1 MRLVYSP
8 CAYFALKRSEQSLC
22 LFFICFLL
30 IFSSQVVISSL
41 LELAIVEAM
50 NQRPIGISVLRC
62 VRLLRIFKVTRLE
75 VLVFFVTFINSR
87 LLETRRNWAEETFA
101 KASGTFIRDRE

>member
-1 MRLVYSP
+1 MQLVYSL
-8 CAYFALKRSEQSLC
+8 CAYFALKRSKQSLC

-30 IFSSQVVISSL
+30 ILSSQVVISSL

-75 VLVFFVTFINSR
+75 VFFCYLYKFATF
-87 LLETRRNWAEETFA
+87 RNEKKLGRGNFRKGLW
-101 KASGTFIRDRE
+101 DCY

>member
-1 MRLVYSP
+1 MRIVYSAS
-8 CAYFALKRSEQSLC
+8 AYFALKHSEQSLC

-30 IFSSQVVISSL
+30 ILSSQVVISSL

-75 VLVFFVTFINSR
+75 VFFCYLYKFATF
-87 LLETRRNWAEETFA
+87 RNEKKLGRGNFRKGLW
-101 KASGTFIRDRE
+101 DCY

>member
-1 MRLVYSP
+1 MRIVYSAS
-8 CAYFALKRSEQSLC
+8 AYFALKHSEQSLC
-22 LFFICFLL
+22 LFFICFFL
-30 IFSSQVVISSL
+30 ILSSQVVISSL

-75 VLVFFVTFINSR
+75 VFFCYLYKFATF
-87 LLETRRNWAEETFA
+87 RNEKKLGRGNFRKGFW
-101 KASGTFIRDRE
+101 DCY

>member
-1 MRLVYSP
+1 MRIVYSAS
-8 CAYFALKRSEQSLC
+8 AYFTLKHSEQSLC
-22 LFFICFLL
+22 LFFICSLL
-30 IFSSQVVISSL
+30 ILSSQVVISSL

-75 VLVFFVTFINSR
+75 VLLF
-87 LLETRRNWAEETFA
+87 L
-101 KASGTFIRDRE
+101 

>member
-1 MRLVYSP
+1 MRIVYSAS
-8 CAYFALKRSEQSLC
+8 AYFALKHSEQSFC

-30 IFSSQVVISSL
+30 ILSSQVVISSL

-75 VLVFFVTFINSR
+75 VFF
-87 LLETRRNWAEETFA
+87 LLPL
-101 KASGTFIRDRE
+101 

>member
-1 MRLVYSP
+1 MRIVYSAS
-8 CAYFALKRSEQSLC
+8 AYFALKHSEQSLR

-30 IFSSQVVISSL
+30 ILSSQVVISSL

-75 VLVFFVTFINSR
+75 VFF
-87 LLETRRNWAEETFA
+87 LLPL
-101 KASGTFIRDRE
+101 

>member
-1 MRLVYSP
+1 MRLVYSL
-8 CAYFALKRSEQSLC
+8 CAYFALKRSKQSLC

-30 IFSSQVVISSL
+30 ILSSQVVISSL

-75 VLVFFVTFINSR
+75 VFF
-87 LLETRRNWAEETFA
+87 LLPL
-101 KASGTFIRDRE
+101 

>member
-1 MRLVYSP
+1 MRIVYSAS
-8 CAYFALKRSEQSLC
+8 AYFALKHSEQSLC

-30 IFSSQVVISSL
+30 ILSSQVVISSL

-75 VLVFFVTFINSR
+75 VLCFCNLYKFATC
-87 LLETRRNWAEETFA
+87 RNEKKLGRGNF
-101 KASGTFIRDRE
+101 REGFWDCY

>member
-1 MRLVYSP
+1 MRIVYSAS
-8 CAYFALKRSEQSLC
+8 AYFALKHSEQSLC

-30 IFSSQVVISSL
+30 ILSSQVVISSL

-75 VLVFFVTFINSR
+75 VLCFCNLYKFATF
-87 LLETRRNWAEETFA
+87 RNEKKLGRGNF
-101 KASGTFIRDRE
+101 REGFWDCY

>member
-1 MRLVYSP
+1 MRIVYSAS
-8 CAYFALKRSEQSLC
+8 AYFALKHSEQSLC

-30 IFSSQVVISSL
+30 ILSSQVVISSL

-75 VLVFFVTFINSR
+75 VFF
-87 LLETRRNWAEETFA
+87 LLPL
-101 KASGTFIRDRE
+101 

>member
-1 MRLVYSP
+1 MFNKLSCRGSFTGHLGFKGVRLVHSP
-8 CAYFALKRSEQSLC
+8 CAYFALKHGEQSFC

-30 IFSSQVVISSL
+30 ILSSQVVISSL

-75 VLVFFVTFINSR
+75 VFFF
-87 LLETRRNWAEETFA
+87 LLPL
-101 KASGTFIRDRE
+101 

>member
-1 MRLVYSP
+1 MRLVHSP
-8 CAYFALKRSEQSLC
+8 CAYFALKRSKQSLC

-30 IFSSQVVISSL
+30 ILSSQVVISSL

-75 VLVFFVTFINSR
+75 VLFFVTLINSP
-87 LLETRRNWAEETFA
+87 LLETRRNWGEETSA
-101 KASGTFIRDRE
+101 KASGTFIGDRE

>member
-1 MRLVYSP
+1 MRIVYSAS
-8 CAYFALKRSEQSLC
+8 AYFALKHSEQSLC

-30 IFSSQVVISSL
+30 ILSSQVVISSL

-75 VLVFFVTFINSR
+75 VFFCYLYKFATF
-87 LLETRRNWAEETFA
+87 RNEKKLGRGNFRKGFW
-101 KASGTFIRDRE
+101 DCY

>member
-1 MRLVYSP
+1 MRLVHSP
-8 CAYFALKRSEQSLC
+8 CAYFALKHGEQSFC

-30 IFSSQVVISSL
+30 ILSSQVVISSL

-75 VLVFFVTFINSR
+75 VFF
-87 LLETRRNWAEETFA
+87 LLPL
-101 KASGTFIRDRE
+101 